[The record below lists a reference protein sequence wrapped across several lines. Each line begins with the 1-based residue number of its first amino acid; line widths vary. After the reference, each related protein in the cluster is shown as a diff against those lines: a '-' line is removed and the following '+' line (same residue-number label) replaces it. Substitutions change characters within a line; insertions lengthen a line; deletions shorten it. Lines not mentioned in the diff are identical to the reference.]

1 MHAMTD
7 TTQTPTRV
15 AFVTGASRGIG
26 KAIAH
31 RLAADGRHVVLA
43 ARSRDPLEAL
53 AAEFKE
59 QGLKA
64 SVCVVDVGDSDSF
77 AEAITSSVKE
87 LGRLDILVNNA
98 GITRD
103 GLLMRMSDDDWND
116 VLRINLT
123 SAFVA
128 TRAAARAMMKNRFGR
143 IVNIA
148 STSGL
153 VGNAGQANYA
163 AAKSALVGF
172 TKTVARELGSK
183 GITANVVAPGFIQT
197 DMTSSLPEAVTDQ
210 LKKTMAV
217 PRLGEPE
224 DIAAALA
231 YVTSDEAGFLTGQT
245 IAVDGGL
252 TMC

>member
-1 MHAMTD
+1 MTD
-7 TTQTPTRV
+7 APTRV
-15 AFVTGASRGIG
+15 ALVTGASRGIG
-26 KAIAH
+26 EAIAR

-43 ARSRDPLEAL
+43 ARSQGPLDTL
-53 AAEFKE
+53 AAEI
-59 QGLKA
+59 A
-64 SVCVVDVGDSDSF
+64 SAGGNASPCVVDVGDSKQLAS
-77 AEAITSSVKE
+77 AIDEVIKE
-87 LGRLDILVNNA
+87 HGRLDILVNNA

-103 GLLMRMSDDDWND
+103 GLLLRMSDDDWDD

-123 SAFVA
+123 SAFVT

-163 AAKSALVGF
+163 AAKSALTGF
-172 TKTVARELGSK
+172 TKTIARELGSK
-183 GITANVVAPGFIQT
+183 GITANVIAPGFIQT
-197 DMTSSLPEAVTDQ
+197 DMTAGLPEAVTEQ
-210 LKKTMAV
+210 VLKGMSV
-217 PRLGEPE
+217 PRLGTPD
-224 DIAAALA
+224 DIAAAVA
-231 YVTSDEAGFLTGQT
+231 YATSDEAGFLTGQT